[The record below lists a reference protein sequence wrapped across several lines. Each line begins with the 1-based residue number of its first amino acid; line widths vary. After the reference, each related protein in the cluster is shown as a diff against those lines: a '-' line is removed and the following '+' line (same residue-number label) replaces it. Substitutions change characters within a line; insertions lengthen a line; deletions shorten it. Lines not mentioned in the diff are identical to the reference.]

1 MLMLCLVT
9 VLFLLGYSVLTCH
22 ETPVL
27 QAVSLHVFS
36 VSLFFSLFPLCENIV
51 LTVTLEN
58 LTAVF
63 LILKSLHHPQRN
75 PLGFSL

>member
-9 VLFLLGYSVLTCH
+9 ALFQLGYCALTCH

-36 VSLFFSLFPLCENIV
+36 FSLFFSLLLLSENIA
-51 LTVTLEN
+51 LTVTLES
-58 LTAVF
+58 LAAIF
-63 LILKSLHHPQRN
+63 LILK
-75 PLGFSL
+75 